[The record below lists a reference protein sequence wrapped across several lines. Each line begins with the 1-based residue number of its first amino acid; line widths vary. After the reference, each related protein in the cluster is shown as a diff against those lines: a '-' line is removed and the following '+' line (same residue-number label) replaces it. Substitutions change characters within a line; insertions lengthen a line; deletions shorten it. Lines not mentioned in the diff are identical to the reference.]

1 MGVLRRFLGIR
12 GVNWTGE
19 RPEDGEIYKKAL
31 AIAWPAT
38 IEGALLSIIS
48 AADTAMVRVVDKY
61 AIAAVSLTAQPR
73 MILLIIAQALCV
85 GTTALIARRKGEG
98 DRAGANS
105 VLSQSM
111 ALITAVG
118 ILVSLAGYFLA
129 EPILD
134 LAGAADET
142 RQMAVDYFRIIA
154 AGLIFN
160 CWSLCLCAALRAIGN
175 TRITMVTNITANL
188 VNVFLNYCLIGGNL
202 GFPKLGVRGAAIAT
216 VCGTAVSCAIA
227 FVYATRPDG
236 YLIFRLKGLKFDR
249 HTLSGLMKVGSSS
262 MAESVF
268 LRLGF
273 FINTR
278 MIADI
283 GADELTSY
291 NIVQQVTGL
300 SFTLGDGVATAGA
313 TMVGQSLGA
322 QRKDK
327 AMAYVKAS
335 RKISMI
341 ASFLLMAVIFFAR
354 RGLALIF
361 TEDETIIAGASLA
374 FTTVVFGIMAQNG
387 RVVFSGCLRGAGDVK
402 YVAFCSLV
410 SVAIIRPLL
419 TYVLCY
425 PLNQALPALQLAY
438 TGPWIAFVIDAYI
451 REALLYARVRRGTFL
466 NIKL

>member
-19 RPEDGEIYKKAL
+19 RPEDREIYKKAL
-31 AIAWPAT
+31 AIARPAT

-202 GFPKLGVRGAAIAT
+202 GFP
-216 VCGTAVSCAIA
+216 
-227 FVYATRPDG
+227 
-236 YLIFRLKGLKFDR
+236 
-249 HTLSGLMKVGSSS
+249 
-262 MAESVF
+262 
-268 LRLGF
+268 
-273 FINTR
+273 
-278 MIADI
+278 
-283 GADELTSY
+283 
-291 NIVQQVTGL
+291 
-300 SFTLGDGVATAGA
+300 
-313 TMVGQSLGA
+313 
-322 QRKDK
+322 
-327 AMAYVKAS
+327 
-335 RKISMI
+335 
-341 ASFLLMAVIFFAR
+341 
-354 RGLALIF
+354 
-361 TEDETIIAGASLA
+361 
-374 FTTVVFGIMAQNG
+374 
-387 RVVFSGCLRGAGDVK
+387 
-402 YVAFCSLV
+402 
-410 SVAIIRPLL
+410 
-419 TYVLCY
+419 
-425 PLNQALPALQLAY
+425 
-438 TGPWIAFVIDAYI
+438 
-451 REALLYARVRRGTFL
+451 
-466 NIKL
+466 

>member
-118 ILVSLAGYFLA
+118 VLVSLAGYFLA

-236 YLIFRLKGLKFDR
+236 YLIFRVRGLKFDR

-300 SFTLGDGVATAGA
+300 S
-313 TMVGQSLGA
+313 
-322 QRKDK
+322 
-327 AMAYVKAS
+327 
-335 RKISMI
+335 
-341 ASFLLMAVIFFAR
+341 SFLLMAVIFFAR

-374 FTTVVFGIMAQNG
+374 FTTVLFGIMAQNG